1 MKPTGGRAVV
11 AGHDVVTDPAG
22 VRASIGYMSAST
34 GIYDRM
40 TAWELVEY
48 FGRLYGV
55 PREHLRERM
64 EDIFNWLKMNDF
76 RDVLG
81 SKMSTGMKQKVSI
94 ARTIVHDPPVLIFDE
109 PTSGLDVLV
118 ARAVLQN
125 ILELRDRGKTIVFST
140 HSMHEVE
147 KLCSRVAII
156 HKGRVQAEGAP
167 QALLDQFDQPDLEEL
182 FFYLVE
188 RADSWRARPPVRRC
202 GPRASP
208 ADNSTV
214 PSRSIRENHGELFHA
229 LVEPLHHFPPRGS
242 RPDPRPA
249 HAVHDFRAADLAL
262 SDPGDRRDQV
272 CDGARAEAAGGGRGG
287 CGVSAEGAAP
297 C

>member
-1 MKPTGGRAVV
+1 MRRGSSRLHVSAGVRFVIHVDGLCKRFLDYQRGWVSAITDISFDCHPGAIFGLLGPNGAGKTTTLRILSTVLKPTSGRAVV
-11 AGHDVVTDPAG
+11 ANHDVLLEPQA

-48 FGRLYGV
+48 FGQLYGMA
-55 PREHLRERM
+55 PEQLRERM
-64 EDIFNWLKMNDF
+64 EGIFDWLKMNDF
-76 RDVLG
+76 RSILG

-156 HKGRVQAEGAP
+156 HRGRVQADGAP
-167 QALLDQFDQPDLEEL
+167 HELLEQFDQPNLEEL
-182 FFYLVE
+182 FFHLVE
-188 RADSWRARPPVRRC
+188 RADSSATDQGQP
-202 GPRASP
+202 SP
-208 ADNSTV
+208 
-214 PSRSIRENHGELFHA
+214 L
-229 LVEPLHHFPPRGS
+229 LHR
-242 RPDPRPA
+242 
-249 HAVHDFRAADLAL
+249 
-262 SDPGDRRDQV
+262 
-272 CDGARAEAAGGGRGG
+272 
-287 CGVSAEGAAP
+287 
-297 C
+297 

>member
-1 MKPTGGRAVV
+1 
-11 AGHDVVTDPAG
+11 
-22 VRASIGYMSAST
+22 
-34 GIYDRM
+34 
-40 TAWELVEY
+40 
-48 FGRLYGV
+48 
-55 PREHLRERM
+55 M
-64 EDIFNWLKMNDF
+64 EAIFDWLKMNDF

-167 QALLDQFDQPDLEEL
+167 HELLEQFDQPDLEEL

-188 RADSWRARPPVRRC
+188 RAEFERSRRC
-202 GPRASP
+202 GQARSNRLRRDDPLEL
-208 ADNSTV
+208 DQ
-214 PSRSIRENHGELFHA
+214 SRRDRHA
-229 LVEPLHHFPPRGS
+229 LVEPVRDFPPRGS

-249 HAVHDFRAADLAL
+249 HAVHDLRAADLAL
-262 SDPGDRRDQV
+262 SDPGDRRDSSLP
-272 CDGARAEAAGGGRGG
+272 RRSSRSRGWSWW
-287 CGVSAEGAAP
+287 SAP
-297 C
+297 SICRRRRRF